1 MTLLVVAA
9 CGRSPLDPE
18 LGDDGGTRG
27 PDPTPSDDSDE
38 PMPRV
43 DVPPPELACEAQ
55 GGRFVQAREPWVL
68 QSHIADYPPAYG
80 LVPGDDAML
89 ALWRGP
95 FLGTDPTPNLLGLR
109 VSYDGAPLGE
119 VAPLWDRPV
128 TTEPAVHRGEGDGF
142 LVTYCGRFD
151 AEDRAASQVIDA
163 AGAVLVGEEER
174 DRNGSCGAARPEGV
188 WTGQVYLFA
197 WVDNSSG
204 ELVTD
209 VADPALVSKLDWPET
224 IASGDL
230 SSPPRMAVGAF
241 AVLLV
246 AGEDDGDV
254 RAYEFSL
261 DGRYTQSQP
270 ISLPSGTARG
280 PVAVGVD
287 DEGSFTILLAGGD
300 GGLWVTRRVGDDID
314 APVLMEGADARYS
327 DLLLVQRPGGLL
339 VVAEA
344 NDEEGNTWI
353 ETIATDGHGQPTAI
367 ERVIGGQP
375 ALFEARPAVAVQGSG
390 AWVLYAAGYDDD
402 TFDVRLVELGC
413 MR

>member
-1 MTLLVVAA
+1 MTLLLVAA
-9 CGRSPLDPE
+9 CGRSPLDLE
-18 LGDDGGTRG
+18 LDDDGGSTRG
-27 PDPTPSDDSDE
+27 TDPL
-38 PMPRV
+38 PRI
-43 DVPPPELACEAQ
+43 DMPPPEASCDAQ
-55 GGRFVQAREPWVL
+55 GGRFVQVGEPWVL
-68 QSHIADYPPAYG
+68 QSHIADYPPTYG

-95 FLGTDPTPNLLGLR
+95 FLGTDPMPNLLGLR
-109 VSYDGAPLGE
+109 VGYDGAPLGE
-119 VAPLWDRPV
+119 VAPVWDRPV
-128 TTEPAVHRGEGDGF
+128 TNEPAVHRGQGDGF

-151 AEDRAASQVIDA
+151 TDDRVASQLIDA
-163 AGAVLVGEEER
+163 TGAALVGEEER

-204 ELVTD
+204 ELMID
-209 VADPALVSKLDWPET
+209 VADATLVSELDWPE
-224 IASGDL
+224 AVGYGDL

-241 AVLLV
+241 AALMV

-254 RAYEFSL
+254 RAYELSL
-261 DGRYTQSQP
+261 DGRYTMSQP

-280 PVAVGVD
+280 PLAVGVD
-287 DEGSFTILLAGGD
+287 DQGSFTILLAGSD
-300 GGLWVTRRVGDDID
+300 GGLFVTRRVGDDID
-314 APVLMEGADARYS
+314 VPVIMEGADARYS

-353 ETIATDGHGQPTAI
+353 ETIATDGYGQPTAI
-367 ERVIGGQP
+367 ERVIGGEP

-390 AWVLYAAGYDDD
+390 AWVLYTAGYEDDS
-402 TFDVRLVELGC
+402 FDVRLVELGC